1 MKKPDLKK
9 LKEVDFKKA
18 ARDCKMCCEMTFVDG
33 PEEPVKQGKHIR
45 R

>member
-18 ARDCKMCCEMTFVDG
+18 VRDFVDG
-33 PEEPVKQGKHIR
+33 KPHGEIR
-45 R
+45 LGDPYIPKKGL